1 MNTKINIEASAIN
14 TTALELNLNLNQ
26 VNLVLEML
34 ANGDTVPFIARY
46 RQNLTKGLNEEQI
59 YKIDKLYK
67 YYESLNKRKEAI
79 INILSEK
86 KLLTDDLLNKINQ
99 ITTKSDLESLYE
111 PFKVGKKT
119 KASQAIELGLEP
131 LAQSIY
137 QNKNPKFDAKF
148 EAKKYLND
156 KIPTIEFALEQ
167 ANYIIAQWISQNTE
181 IKDEIKKR
189 IYSFG
194 VLKTTAKKNKEDPK
208 EKFKLYYD
216 FKLPIKYLKN
226 HNILA
231 INRAVNLNIVLLSFD
246 YKFDH
251 FVSYILYILDRKKLN
266 EVNLKDPIIDSL
278 KRLILPSVER
288 EIFSELFAKAE
299 TSAIEIF
306 SNSVEKLLNTPAI
319 DNVTLLSIDP
329 GFKNGCKI
337 AVLNKNGD
345 LLEVAKIYP
354 TEPRKEILKSQ
365 KIVLELIKKHNVDII
380 VIGNGTAS
388 RETEK
393 FISDLIKEY
402 KLTNLKYTIVSEVGA
417 SIYSASQVAIDEFP
431 ELSVEERSA
440 VNIGR
445 KFLYPLNEYVKIDPK
460 SIGVGQY
467 QHDVNQKELDH
478 YLTFKVQ
485 KVVNKVGVD
494 LNLATKEILTYISGL
509 SSKHAQN
516 IIEHRKEKGEFKNR
530 LEVLEVKGIG
540 QKTYEQ
546 AIGFLR
552 ILNSN
557 NFLDKTFIHPDLY
570 HLANKIIDKYNL
582 VPNDNG
588 LNLTHLDP
596 KVLASELQVEYY
608 DVKLI
613 LEALSSSVQPIKRD
627 KTGFILKSS
636 ITNFEDLTEGEQI
649 TGFIDNITD
658 FGIFAYIGLK
668 ESLFIPTKD
677 LNLTNNLSQHEAF
690 APGQI
695 INATITNLDK
705 EKKRISGKLI
715 SF

>member
-299 TSAIEIF
+299 TSAIQIF

>member
-194 VLKTTAKKNKEDPK
+194 VLKTIAKKNKEDPK

-299 TSAIEIF
+299 TSAIQIF

-354 TEPRKEILKSQ
+354 TEPRKEILKAQ

-649 TGFIDNITD
+649 TGFVDNITD

-677 LNLTNNLSQHEAF
+677 LNLTNNLSQHEVF

>member
-246 YKFDH
+246 YKFDY

-288 EIFSELFAKAE
+288 EIFSELFLKAE
-299 TSAIEIF
+299 TSAIQIF
-306 SNSVEKLLNTPAI
+306 SNSFEKLLNTPAI
-319 DNVTLLSIDP
+319 DNITLLSIDP

-582 VPNDNG
+582 IPNDNG

>member
-288 EIFSELFAKAE
+288 EIFSELFVKAE
-299 TSAIEIF
+299 TSAIQIF

-319 DNVTLLSIDP
+319 DNITLLSIDP

>member
-246 YKFDH
+246 YKFDY

-582 VPNDNG
+582 IPNDNG

>member
-1 MNTKINIEASAIN
+1 MNIEASAIN

-194 VLKTTAKKNKEDPK
+194 VLKTIAKKNKEDPK

-299 TSAIEIF
+299 TSAIQIF

-354 TEPRKEILKSQ
+354 TEPRKEILKAQ

-649 TGFIDNITD
+649 TGFVDNITD

-677 LNLTNNLSQHEAF
+677 LNLTNNLSQHEVF

>member
-246 YKFDH
+246 YKFGY

-319 DNVTLLSIDP
+319 DNITLLSIDP

>member
-111 PFKVGKKT
+111 PFKIGKKT
-119 KASQAIELGLEP
+119 KALQAIELGLEP

-181 IKDEIKKR
+181 IKDEIKKL

-194 VLKTTAKKNKEDPK
+194 VLKTTVKKNKEDPK

-417 SIYSASQVAIDEFP
+417 SIYSASQVAIDEFA

>member
-1 MNTKINIEASAIN
+1 MNIEASAIN

-288 EIFSELFAKAE
+288 EIFSELFVKAE
-299 TSAIEIF
+299 TSAIQIF

-319 DNVTLLSIDP
+319 DNITLLSIDP